1 MSIRSVLSA
10 SWLGRNEFV
19 KELELITSKSLGL
32 PQLSFGSGL
41 C

>member
-1 MSIRSVLSA
+1 MFSA

-19 KELELITSKSLGL
+19 KELQLVTSKSLGL
-32 PQLSFGSGL
+32 PQLSFESGL